1 MVHFFFPFWYVTLFR
16 HECHV
21 SHFSW
26 NFFSSLCT
34 QWVNNETLRSQ
45 VAHKTASKDNEIAD
59 ERKTVSHNQLK
70 RIQIELVGM
79 NMKSDRHCHC
89 VAHITSQKIKMNKIF
104 VYMCNKFVILTIK
117 CTLSVLSKVFFLSF
131 IAFAPQPLSIQ
142 ILAIMKNMCVSFFK
156 NNSFVNNYFI
166 DYTASGNF
174 FSSFSFR
181 FIWVLNNFFSSF

>member
-89 VAHITSQKIKMNKIF
+89 VAHITFQKIKMNKNF

-117 CTLSVLSKVFFLSF
+117 CTLSVLSKVFFIIYCIRATNIIHSD
-131 IAFAPQPLSIQ
+131 IGYYEEYV
-142 ILAIMKNMCVSFFK
+142 CFFFQK
-156 NNSFVNNYFI
+156 K
-166 DYTASGNF
+166 F
-174 FSSFSFR
+174 FCEQLFYWLYSQ
-181 FIWVLNNFFSSF
+181 W